1 MQAARSPDE
10 LREAIGSMLEEN
22 DRLTRLVESLLML
35 ARADESAA
43 FSARTPFDAAELAH
57 EVVGFLRVLA
67 EEKQQTL
74 HCQATPELR
83 VHADRDALRLALM
96 NLLGNALRY
105 TPAEGRITVR
115 VKHTQE
121 TEIAI
126 EVEDTGPGIAP
137 EHRAHL
143 FERFYRVDSGR
154 TRAAGGFGLGLAIAR
169 WAVHANGGRIE
180 LDSDPGRGSC
190 FRIVLPRA

>member
-1 MQAARSPDE
+1 MKHS
-10 LREAIGSMLEEN
+10 
-22 DRLTRLVESLLML
+22 
-35 ARADESAA
+35 
-43 FSARTPFDAAELAH
+43 
-57 EVVGFLRVLA
+57 
-67 EEKQQTL
+67 
-74 HCQATPELR
+74 QATPELR

-115 VKHTQE
+115 VKHAQE
-121 TEIAI
+121 TEVAV

-137 EHRAHL
+137 EHQAHL

-169 WAVHANGGRIE
+169 WAVRANGGRIE
-180 LDSDPGRGSC
+180 LDSEPGRGSC